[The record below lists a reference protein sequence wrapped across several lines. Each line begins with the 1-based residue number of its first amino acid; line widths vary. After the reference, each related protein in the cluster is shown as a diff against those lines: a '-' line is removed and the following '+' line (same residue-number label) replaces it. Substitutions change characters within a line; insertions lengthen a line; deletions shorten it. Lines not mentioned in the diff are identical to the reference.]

1 MANLILPYPYQLPQD
16 IYAKNL
22 PQPPAPV
29 PIPPEQPPVIVA
41 PPADTTASVNSGGV
55 YYGSTPPASPQYGWL
70 WTQGQGHL
78 YVYMEPGIWT
88 QVSTNW

>member
-22 PQPPAPV
+22 PPPPAPV
-29 PIPPEQPPVIVA
+29 PPTPPEQPVIIA
-41 PPADTTASVNSGGV
+41 TPPDTTASVNSGGV
-55 YYGSTPPASPQYGWL
+55 YYGPTPPASPQYGWL
-70 WTQGQGHL
+70 WTIGQGRL

-88 QVSTNW
+88 QVATNW